1 MTDVSKWNEMFLRN
15 SAGSDITFLDCLFD
29 VFTFWK
35 QHTDTLRGL
44 NRYNLTKDGVTV
56 MQR

>member
-1 MTDVSKWNEMFLRN
+1 MTDISKWNEMFLRN

-35 QHTDTLRGL
+35 QHLHDQVH
-44 NRYNLTKDGVTV
+44 RYFEGSE
-56 MQR
+56 